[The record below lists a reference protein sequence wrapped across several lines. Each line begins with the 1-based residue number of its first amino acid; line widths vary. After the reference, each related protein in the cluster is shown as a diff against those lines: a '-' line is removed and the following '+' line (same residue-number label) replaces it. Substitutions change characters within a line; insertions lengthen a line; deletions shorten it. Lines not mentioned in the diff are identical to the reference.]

1 MRATLPFPPSH
12 QIINFARNQSRTC
25 KNIVLPLYRFFNKWG
40 IFCKICFSNLQNLKE
55 RGIIMND
62 KLQKVFQTLSV
73 QPNKLFRIEIVHPEN
88 HGSLAKA
95 IRGKAFSIDERLN
108 IHSVNDLL
116 LNPYP
121 LSYSKELLIELLI
134 NPDFIIK
141 PIIIPTKED
150 YVALSYFKLAG
161 YKYIAM
167 DEDGAIWAF
176 KHKPKKI
183 GGVWGLTNPP
193 PSNEQK
199 GLVQTRCETPISFLT
214 LEDLEPY
221 PLDDL

>member
-1 MRATLPFPPSH
+1 
-12 QIINFARNQSRTC
+12 
-25 KNIVLPLYRFFNKWG
+25 
-40 IFCKICFSNLQNLKE
+40 
-55 RGIIMND
+55 MND
-62 KLQKVFQTLSV
+62 KVKKIFQVLPI
-73 QPNKLFRIEIVHPEN
+73 QPNKLFRVEVANPEA
-88 HGSLAKA
+88 HGSLAKT
-95 IRGKAFSIDERLN
+95 ISGKAFSINENLN

-116 LNPYP
+116 LNPFP
-121 LSYSKELLIELLI
+121 IPYSKELLIELLR

-141 PIIIPTKED
+141 PIIVPTRED
-150 YVALSYFKLAG
+150 YITLSYFKLAG

-199 GLVQTRCETPISFLT
+199 GLIETRCETPISFLT
-214 LEDLEPY
+214 FEDLEPY
-221 PLDDL
+221 PLDNL